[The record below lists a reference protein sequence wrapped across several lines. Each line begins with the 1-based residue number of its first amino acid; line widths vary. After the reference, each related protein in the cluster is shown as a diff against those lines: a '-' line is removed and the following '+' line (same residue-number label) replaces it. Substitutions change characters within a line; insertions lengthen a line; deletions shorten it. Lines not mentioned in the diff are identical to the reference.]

1 MKITSM
7 DITNKQFK
15 KSMRGYNCDEVDEFL
30 DKISEDYEELYKDNS
45 SLRERVNTLE
55 ERLNHYDKMEETI
68 QNTLLLAQNAAEQ
81 AKETAQKEADL
92 IIKNAN
98 DSAKRVIEK
107 SQEDVMKINDEFQYT
122 KQEFNKFRN
131 RYKTFMK
138 TQMDMFYEMEKEFMK
153 NYNLGTGIEEKFVP
167 EKEIEVQDSR
177 SLVNEIDNSETKE
190 HSFKV
195 SDITIDNSSL
205 NKNNNEIKSFY
216 IKED

>member
-7 DITNKQFK
+7 DITNKIFK
-15 KSMRGYNCDEVDEFL
+15 KSMRGYNCEEVDEFL
-30 DKISEDYEELYKDNS
+30 DKISENYEELYKENS
-45 SLRERVNTLE
+45 SLSERVITLE
-55 ERLNHYDKMEETI
+55 DRLNHYDKMEETI

-153 NYNLGTGIEEKFVP
+153 NYNLGTGVEERFVP
-167 EKEIEVQDSR
+167 EKEIEIEDGAA
-177 SLVNEIDNSETKE
+177 LVDNSETKE
-190 HSFKV
+190 HNFKV
-195 SDITIDNSSL
+195 SDITIDNSFL